1 MEKNCSRIGARVVPK
16 NLSDSLVLLGD
27 LVYRSLHVGFYSKQ
41 NPVFHI
47 HNYELS
53 FELSYISSR
62 PKILYKHPHPTW
74 ITIYV
79 QRPEYLSPFTPAPAG
94 LNQARTG
101 ENCWPDQKDLYCR
114 MKSLQFGQYQ

>member
-1 MEKNCSRIGARVVPK
+1 MILGDRKKASTSARLVLEPDRSEMEKNCSRIGARVVPK

-27 LVYRSLHVGFYSKQ
+27 WVYRSLHVGFYSKQ

-62 PKILYKHPHPTW
+62 PKILYKYPHPT
-74 ITIYV
+74 
-79 QRPEYLSPFTPAPAG
+79 
-94 LNQARTG
+94 
-101 ENCWPDQKDLYCR
+101 
-114 MKSLQFGQYQ
+114 